1 MFFLLL
7 AVQKKAEGTLCR
19 IKLSYFLMDKKFW
32 NDRKINDMT
41 LISIFSCSETKKGYC
56 RKENKSDFIVV
67 VKVD

>member
-1 MFFLLL
+1 
-7 AVQKKAEGTLCR
+7 
-19 IKLSYFLMDKKFW
+19 MDKKFW

-67 VKVD
+67 VKVDQLWTTIFEKDLSFILR